1 MEGGLLTPL
10 VTKLVPQPVLPRL
23 KLDLHCS
30 HHQGPRHD
38 TDHCKALRHAIQDLI
53 DQVAMLFKGATSC
66 EEVRR
71 EDDEVLRQLIRVQT
85 TTTLEGLIHMMMTG
99 RATCIVFSNDD
110 LPPAVKFIHDGQV
123 ITVETLEIEDFCR
136 DFIVMSF
143 DQHNNTMILDMMR
156 EIRPHLE
163 DIDSVVITD
172 GDIELQHLFHQ
183 LQLGDGTLGTSI
195 SVVIVP
201 LSLDQASLLYLCFLE
216 EDTDD
221 GVVID
226 PAEMIDGVVAC
237 DEYRDEMDM
246 MSISKIT
253 STV

>member
-1 MEGGLLTPL
+1 M
-10 VTKLVPQPVLPRL
+10 
-23 KLDLHCS
+23 
-30 HHQGPRHD
+30 
-38 TDHCKALRHAIQDLI
+38 
-53 DQVAMLFKGATSC
+53 
-66 EEVRR
+66 
-71 EDDEVLRQLIRVQT
+71 
-85 TTTLEGLIHMMMTG
+85 
-99 RATCIVFSNDD
+99 
-110 LPPAVKFIHDGQV
+110 
-123 ITVETLEIEDFCR
+123 
-136 DFIVMSF
+136 
-143 DQHNNTMILDMMR
+143 
-156 EIRPHLE
+156 
-163 DIDSVVITD
+163 VITD

-226 PAEMIDGVVAC
+226 PPEMIDGVVAY